1 MQLSELAYRPIG
13 QIQLRYLNL
22 RRFVS
27 PDNSPVHQEFGEPY
41 MRLVY
46 IVRGRA
52 VFEADGAQFEAG
64 DYSLVYIPRNTEYRS
79 SWLPGSVRELA
90 IMDIDLRDEQDCP
103 IGFGEQAEVLFHDEH
118 GLYAG
123 YFGEIAHMDEDDA
136 PYRWLERMAMALKLC
151 CEIARQRVLQT
162 EGPRSARIYT
172 ALAYLEHNYA
182 QDTPVRELAR
192 MCALSISAFRK
203 LFLQA
208 KGMTPVDYRNAL
220 RIRRAAELL
229 KSGSRVADA
238 ARAVGIQDA
247 KYFSKLCKRYTGL
260 SPSQLNRARA
270 EQRP

>member
-13 QIQLRYLNL
+13 QIHLRYLNL
-22 RRFVS
+22 RSFVS

-46 IVRGRA
+46 IVHGKA
-52 VFEADGAQFEAG
+52 VFEADGARFEAG
-64 DYSLVYIPRNTEYRS
+64 DCSLVYIPRNTEYCS
-79 SWLPGSVRELA
+79 SWLPGPVRELA

-118 GLYAG
+118 GLYVG
-123 YFGEIAHMDEDDA
+123 YFGEIAHMNEDDA

-151 CEIARQRVLQT
+151 CEIARQRVLQA
-162 EGPRSARIYT
+162 EGPHSARIYT

-203 LFLQA
+203 LFFEA
-208 KGMTPVDYRNAL
+208 KGMTPIDYRNFL

-229 KSGSRVADA
+229 KSGSKVADA
-238 ARAVGIQDA
+238 ARAVGIDDP
-247 KYFSKLCKRYTGL
+247 KYFSKLCRRYTGFT
-260 SPSQLNRARA
+260 PTQLPRKIAD
-270 EQRP
+270 EK

>member
-203 LFLQA
+203 LFFEA
-208 KGMTPVDYRNAL
+208 KGMTPVEYRNSL

-238 ARAVGIQDA
+238 AHAVGIDDP
-247 KYFSKLCKRYTGL
+247 KYFSKLCRRYTGF
-260 SPSQLNRARA
+260 SPTQLTRQSA
-270 EQRP
+270 EER

>member
-46 IVRGRA
+46 ILHGEA
-52 VFEADGAQFEAG
+52 VFEADGAQIEAR
-64 DYSLVYIPRNTEYRS
+64 DYSMVYIPRNTAYRS
-79 SWLPGSVRELA
+79 IWNAGTVRELA

-118 GLYAG
+118 GMYAG
-123 YFGEIAHMDEDDA
+123 YFGEVTHMDEDDA

-151 CEIARQRVLQT
+151 CEIARQRVLQA
-162 EGPRSARIYT
+162 EGPHSARIYT

-192 MCALSISAFRK
+192 MCTLSISAFRR
-203 LFLQA
+203 LFFEA
-208 KGMTPVDYRNAL
+208 KGMTPVDYRNSL

-229 KSGSRVADA
+229 KSGKKVGEA
-238 ARAVGIQDA
+238 AHAVGIDDP
-247 KYFSKLCKRYTGL
+247 KYFSKLCRRYTGM
-260 SPSQLNRARA
+260 SPSQLTR
-270 EQRP
+270 QR